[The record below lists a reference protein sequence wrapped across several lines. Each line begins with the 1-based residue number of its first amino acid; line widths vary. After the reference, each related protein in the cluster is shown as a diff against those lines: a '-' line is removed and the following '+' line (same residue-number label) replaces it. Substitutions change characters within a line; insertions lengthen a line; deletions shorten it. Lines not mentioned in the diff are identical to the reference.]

1 MLLLVSLSVLIIGG
15 MSVVPSQQGK
25 RGVGRSRT
33 YHNVHMAGRISLGE
47 RWPPHWALY
56 AYRHLGKQ
64 IPSCFTGK
72 VAS

>member
-1 MLLLVSLSVLIIGG
+1 MLLLVSLPVLIIGG

-47 RWPPHWALY
+47 RWPPHGAV
-56 AYRHLGKQ
+56 R
-64 IPSCFTGK
+64 
-72 VAS
+72 VAPPLNPQFFYWYDKATS